1 MLHSPGNRIIPK
13 QESGLKLGIG
23 APNECSRK
31 SMIFRNQECN
41 SYENGSESVHIKSSL
56 IAGDQGEV
64 RSKNAAA

>member
-31 SMIFRNQECN
+31 SMIFRNQECK
-41 SYENGSESVHIKSSL
+41 SYENGSESVHIKSSF
-56 IAGDQGEV
+56 IASAQGEV
-64 RSKNAAA
+64 RRKNAAA